1 MHTEQL
7 IHSLSKEL
15 SACGAVPVRIGIDL
29 VHIPR
34 IQASLR
40 DFGDRFA
47 QRMFTAAE
55 AQYANASPHA
65 RAERF
70 AARFAA
76 KEAAI
81 KAFSL
86 SEAGVDWKDIEVLR
100 QADGSCALLLHGR
113 AREVAAA
120 QGLTRGLVCLS
131 HDADYAAAVVAA
143 LSDKGPGE
151 GSTEFTT

>member
-1 MHTEQL
+1 MT
-7 IHSLSKEL
+7 LSNGL
-15 SACGAVPVRIGIDL
+15 SVTGLQPDRIGIDL

-34 IQASLR
+34 IEESLR
-40 DFGDRFA
+40 RFGDRFIA
-47 QRMFTAAE
+47 RMFTRAE
-55 AQYANASPHA
+55 GDYARSASPGQV
-65 RAERF
+65 AERL

-86 SEAGVDWKDIEVLR
+86 TEAGVDWKDIEVLR

>member
-1 MHTEQL
+1 MDNEKL
-7 IHSLSKEL
+7 IHTLSKEL
-15 SACGAVPVRIGIDL
+15 SACGAAPVRIGIDL

-34 IQASLR
+34 IQASLQ

-55 AQYANASPHA
+55 AHYANASPHA

-81 KAFSL
+81 KALSL
-86 SEAGVDWKDIEVLR
+86 SDVGVDWRDIEVVR
-100 QADGSCALLLHGR
+100 HDDGHCELALHGR
-113 AREVAAA
+113 ALEHARA
-120 QGLTRGLVCLS
+120 QGLTRFLVCLS
-131 HDADYAAAVVAA
+131 HDGDYAAAVVAA
-143 LSDKGPGE
+143 LSDNDGIPR
-151 GSTEFTT
+151 